1 MLMIAVFANELCNKI
16 AEIEW
21 DMIISKCLYLNQDT
35 SIFSSL
41 LIQIS
46 SRNILFPD
54 FDLWYFRKKR
64 ENH

>member
-1 MLMIAVFANELCNKI
+1 MLMIAVFANESYNKI

-35 SIFSSL
+35 RIFSSL

-46 SRNILFPD
+46 SRNILLPD
-54 FDLWYFRKKR
+54 YLGYFRKKR

>member
-1 MLMIAVFANELCNKI
+1 MLMIAVFANESYNKI

-54 FDLWYFRKKR
+54 YLW
-64 ENH
+64 